1 MGQNDFLLD
10 LSGRVRHKHPRNRET
25 ERYPGRKVTMTVQT
39 NTLAAGDTSV
49 TKPAAT
55 RILENYVGGR
65 WVSAQA
71 PGRLDVTNPANG
83 EELARGPL
91 SGAPDVEAGGAAAN
105 AAVPDWRGRSVGER
119 TEFIFALREKFRQRI
134 DELADSVTR
143 ESGKVLSDARA
154 EITRSIEVLEVAC
167 ASPMTMQGR
176 ILEGVARGIN
186 SETIRQPIGVCA
198 AITPFNFP
206 AMVPMW
212 FLPFAIVCGNTF
224 VLKPS
229 EQVPLTSELMFHIF
243 EEIGLPPG
251 VVNLVH
257 GAHDA
262 VNAILASPGIRAV
275 SFVGSVNT
283 AKYIYRRAAENGKRV
298 QALGGAKNYMV
309 VMPDAVVDKT
319 VANVLGSA
327 FGASGQR
334 CMAGSVLVTV
344 GSAKAAVMGPL
355 KEAAQK
361 LIAGDGLDA
370 KASLGPVISSAAC
383 ERIHDAIETGVKEGA
398 ELLVEGRRP
407 KGVPAGGN
415 FVGPTI
421 LNNVKPEMKAAR
433 EEIFGPVLS
442 VMHVNTLDEAIA
454 LVNND
459 PRGNGTSIFTEDGAA
474 VREYSRRVEVGMVGV
489 NIGVAASPA
498 YFPFS
503 GWKDSFFGDLHVH
516 GWDAVEFFTRKKTVT
531 SRYFSSGTTGK
542 FFTEQGDKH

>member
-1 MGQNDFLLD
+1 MTSQTRTLTQEDTAA
-10 LSGRVRHKHPRNRET
+10 VAVAT
-25 ERYPGRKVTMTVQT
+25 PG
-39 NTLAAGDTSV
+39 A
-49 TKPAAT
+49 
-55 RILENYVGGR
+55 RILQNYIGGS
-65 WVSAQA
+65 WVSARTS
-71 PGRLDVTNPANG
+71 GLVDVTNPASG
-83 EELARGPL
+83 EVLARAPL
-91 SGAPDVEAGGAAAN
+91 SGREDVEAAVAAAS
-105 AAVPDWRGRSVGER
+105 AAWPEWRSRSVGER
-119 TEFIFALREKFRQRI
+119 TEFIYALREQFRKRI
-134 DELADSVTR
+134 DELAASVTR

-154 EITRSIEVLEVAC
+154 EVTRSIEVLEVAC

-186 SETIRQPIGVCA
+186 SETIRQSVGVCA

-206 AMVPMW
+206 VMVPMW

-229 EQVPLTSELMFHIF
+229 EQVPLTSEIVCHIL
-243 EEIGLPPG
+243 EDIGLPRG

-262 VNAILASPGIRAV
+262 VNAILDSPGIRAV
-275 SFVGSVNT
+275 SFVGSVTT

-319 VANVLGSA
+319 VSNVLGSA
-327 FGASGQR
+327 FGNAGQR

-344 GSAKAAVMGPL
+344 GSAQAKIMGRL
-355 KEAAQK
+355 KEEAEK
-361 LIAGDGLDA
+361 LIVGDGTDP
-370 KASLGPVISSAAC
+370 KVSLGPVISSAAC
-383 ERIHDAIETGVKEGA
+383 DRIHEAIETGIKEGA
-398 ELLVEGRRP
+398 ELLVDGRRP
-407 KGVPAGGN
+407 ARVPAGGN

-421 LNNVKPEMKAAR
+421 LNNVKPEMRAAR

-442 VMHVNTLDEAIA
+442 VMHVDTLDEAID
-454 LVNND
+454 LVNRD
-459 PRGNGTSIFTEDGAA
+459 PRGNGTSIFTENGAA

-516 GWDAVEFFTRKKTVT
+516 GWDAIEFFTRKKTVT
-531 SRYFSSGTTGK
+531 SRYFSAGETGMY
-542 FFTEQGDKH
+542 FVEQGDKK

>member
-1 MGQNDFLLD
+1 MSPLFRPAGNELLAGT
-10 LSGRVRHKHPRNRET
+10 GRVAMTT
-25 ERYPGRKVTMTVQT
+25 ET
-39 NTLAAGDTSV
+39 NTLTTAGKTSV
-49 TKPAAT
+49 DQTTITDAITEKTAT
-55 RILENYVGGR
+55 RILSNYIGGR

-71 PGRLDVTNPANG
+71 SGLLDVTNPASG
-83 EELARGPL
+83 EVLARVPL
-91 SGAPDVEAGGAAAN
+91 SGIADVEAAVAAAS
-105 AAVPDWRGRSVGER
+105 AALPDWRARSVGER
-119 TEFIFALREKFRQRI
+119 TEFIYALREKFRQRI
-134 DELADSVTR
+134 DELAASVTR
-143 ESGKVLSDARA
+143 EGGKVLSDARS
-154 EITRSIEVLEVAC
+154 EITRAIEVLEVAC
-167 ASPMTMQGR
+167 AAPMTMQGR

-186 SETIRQPIGVCA
+186 TETIRQPIGVCA

-243 EEIGLPPG
+243 EEIGLPRG

-262 VNAILASPGIRAV
+262 VNAILDSPGIRAV

-298 QALGGAKNYMV
+298 QALGGAKNYMI

-327 FGASGQR
+327 FGNAGQR

-344 GSAKAAVMGPL
+344 GSAQTAIMDRL
-355 KEAAQK
+355 KEGAEK
-361 LIAGDGLDA
+361 LIAGDGMDA

-383 ERIHDAIETGVKEGA
+383 ERIHEAIESGLKEGA
-398 ELLVEGRRP
+398 ELLVDGRRP
-407 KGVPAGGN
+407 AGVPAGGN

-421 LNNVKPEMKAAR
+421 LNNVKPEMRVCR

-442 VMHVNTLDEAIA
+442 VMHVDTLEQAIA
-454 LVNND
+454 LVNSD
-459 PRGNGTSIFTEDGAA
+459 PRGNGTSIFTENGAA
-474 VREYSRRVEVGMVGV
+474 VREYSRRIEVGMVGV

-516 GWDAVEFFTRKKTVT
+516 GLDAIEFFTRKKTVT
-531 SRYFSSGTTGK
+531 SRYFSAGETGK
-542 FFTEQGDKH
+542 FFVEQGDKH

>member
-1 MGQNDFLLD
+1 
-10 LSGRVRHKHPRNRET
+10 
-25 ERYPGRKVTMTVQT
+25 MTIET
-39 NTLAAGDTSV
+39 NTVAAREVATTDRPAPRTLA
-49 TKPAAT
+49 
-55 RILENYVGGR
+55 NYVGGR
-65 WVSAQA
+65 WLVAQSS
-71 PGRLDVTNPANG
+71 GHLDVTNPANG
-83 EELARGPL
+83 EVLARVPL
-91 SGAPDVEAGGAAAN
+91 SGAADVEAAVAAAS
-105 AAVPDWRGRSVGER
+105 AALPDWRGRSVGER

-134 DELADSVTR
+134 DELAESVTR
-143 ESGKVLSDARA
+143 EGGKVLSDARA

-186 SETIRQPIGVCA
+186 SETIRQPVGVCA

-229 EQVPLTSELMFHIF
+229 EQVPLTSELICHIL
-243 EEIGLPPG
+243 EEIGLPKG

-257 GAHDA
+257 GAHDV
-262 VNAILASPGIRAV
+262 VNAILDNPRINAV
-275 SFVGSVNT
+275 SFVGSVAT
-283 AKYIYRRAAENGKRV
+283 AKYIYRRAAEKGKRV

-319 VANVLGSA
+319 VSNVLGSA
-327 FGASGQR
+327 FGNAGQR

-344 GSAKAAVMGPL
+344 GSARTAIMSRL
-355 KEAAQK
+355 KEEAEK
-361 LIAGDGLDA
+361 LVAGDGRDP
-370 KASLGPVISSAAC
+370 KSSLGPVISQAAC
-383 ERIHDAIETGVKEGA
+383 GRIHDAIEGGIKEGA
-398 ELLVEGRRP
+398 ELLVDGRRP
-407 KGVPAGGN
+407 KAPAGGN

-421 LNNVKPEMKAAR
+421 LNNVKPEMRASR

>member
-1 MGQNDFLLD
+1 MA
-10 LSGRVRHKHPRNRET
+10 SET
-25 ERYPGRKVTMTVQT
+25 E
-39 NTLAAGDTSV
+39 TLTAVEKGASGVRTSSGAAAPRV
-49 TKPAAT
+49 LA
-55 RILENYVGGR
+55 NYIGGR
-65 WVSAQA
+65 WVAAQA
-71 PGRLDVTNPANG
+71 AGLVDVTNPANG
-83 EELARGPL
+83 EVLARAPL
-91 SGAPDVEAGGAAAN
+91 SGAAEVEAAAA
-105 AAVPDWRGRSVGER
+105 AASAALPDWRGRSVGER
-119 TEFIFALREKFRQRI
+119 TEFIYALREKFRLRI
-134 DELADSVTR
+134 DELAASVTR
-143 ESGKVLSDARA
+143 EGGKVLSDARA

-167 ASPMTMQGR
+167 ATPMTMQGR

-186 SETIRQPIGVCA
+186 SETIRQPVGVCA

-212 FLPFAIVCGNTF
+212 FLPFAIACGNTF
-224 VLKPS
+224 ILKPS

-243 EEIGLPPG
+243 EDIGLPRG

-262 VNAILASPGIRAV
+262 VNAILDSPGIQAV

-283 AKYIYRRAAENGKRV
+283 AKYIYRRAAEKGKRV

-319 VANVLGSA
+319 VANVVGSA
-327 FGASGQR
+327 FGNAGQR

-344 GSAKAAVMGPL
+344 GSARTAILEPLKKAA
-355 KEAAQK
+355 EK
-361 LIAGDGLDA
+361 LVAGDGMNA
-370 KASLGPVISSAAC
+370 KSGLGPVISSASC
-383 ERIHDAIETGVKEGA
+383 DRIHEAIESGVKEGA
-398 ELLVEGRRP
+398 ELLVDGRRP
-407 KGVPAGGN
+407 QGVPEGGN

-421 LNNVKPEMKAAR
+421 LNNVTAKMRVAR

-442 VMHVNTLDEAIA
+442 VMHVDSLDEAIA
-454 LVNND
+454 LVNSD
-459 PRGNGTSIFTEDGAA
+459 PHGNGTSIFTENGAA

-498 YFPFS
+498 FFPFS

-531 SRYFSSGTTGK
+531 SRYFSAGETGRY
-542 FFTEQGDKH
+542 FVEQGDKH

>member
-1 MGQNDFLLD
+1 MAPQA
-10 LSGRVRHKHPRNRET
+10 
-25 ERYPGRKVTMTVQT
+25 
-39 NTLAAGDTSV
+39 NTLTPTDSAAV
-49 TKPAAT
+49 TDKSAAA
-55 RILENYVGGR
+55 RVLPNYIGGR
-65 WVSAQA
+65 WAPAQTS
-71 PGRLDVTNPANG
+71 GHLDVTNPANG
-83 EELARGPL
+83 EVLARVPL
-91 SGAPDVEAGGAAAN
+91 SGAADVEAAVAAAN
-105 AAVPDWRGRSVGER
+105 AALPDWRTRSVGER

-134 DELADSVTR
+134 EELAESITR
-143 ESGKVLSDARA
+143 EGGKVLSDARA

-186 SETIRQPIGVCA
+186 TETIRQPVGVCA

-229 EQVPLTSELMFHIF
+229 EQVPLTSELICHML
-243 EEIGLPPG
+243 EEIGLPRG

-257 GAHDA
+257 GAHDV
-262 VNAILASPGIRAV
+262 VNAILDSRGISAV

-283 AKYIYRRAAENGKRV
+283 AKYIYRRAAEKGKRV

-319 VANVLGSA
+319 VSNVLGSA
-327 FGASGQR
+327 FGNAGQR

-344 GSAKAAVMGPL
+344 GSAQKAIMGRL
-355 KEAAQK
+355 KEEAEK
-361 LIAGDGLDA
+361 LIAGDGRDP
-370 KASLGPVISSAAC
+370 KASLGPVISHAAC
-383 ERIHDAIETGVKEGA
+383 NRIHEAIETGIKEGA
-398 ELLVEGRRP
+398 ELLVDGRRP

-421 LNNVKPEMKAAR
+421 LNHVKPGMGAAR

-442 VMHVNTLDEAIA
+442 VMHVNSLDEAIA
-454 LVNND
+454 LVNSD

-531 SRYFSSGTTGK
+531 SRYFSTGTTGK

>member
-1 MGQNDFLLD
+1 
-10 LSGRVRHKHPRNRET
+10 
-25 ERYPGRKVTMTVQT
+25 MTLQT
-39 NTLAAGDTSV
+39 NTLAPREAKDVPEKSSAVRTLPNFV
-49 TKPAAT
+49 A
-55 RILENYVGGR
+55 GR
-65 WVSAQA
+65 WVPAQA
-71 PGRLDVTNPANG
+71 SGLLDVTNPANG
-83 EELARGPL
+83 EVLARVPL
-91 SGAPDVEAGGAAAN
+91 SGAADVEAAVAAAQ
-105 AAVPDWRGRSVGER
+105 AALPDWRGRSVGER
-119 TEFIFALREKFRQRI
+119 TEFIFALRERFRQRI
-134 DELADSVTR
+134 DELAESITR
-143 ESGKVLSDARA
+143 EGGKVLSDARA

-167 ASPMTMQGR
+167 AAPMTMQGR

-186 SETIRQPIGVCA
+186 TETIRQPVGVCA

-212 FLPFAIVCGNTF
+212 FLPFAIVYGNTF

-229 EQVPLTSELMFHIF
+229 EQVPLTSELICHIL
-243 EEIGLPPG
+243 EEIGLPRG

-257 GAHDA
+257 GAHDV
-262 VNAILASPGIRAV
+262 VNAILDSPGINAV

-283 AKYIYRRAAENGKRV
+283 AKYIYRRAAEKGKRV

-319 VANVLGSA
+319 VSNVLGSA
-327 FGASGQR
+327 FGNAGQR

-344 GSAKAAVMGPL
+344 GSAQQAIMGRL
-355 KEAAQK
+355 KEEAQK
-361 LIAGDGLDA
+361 LVAGDGRDP

-383 ERIHDAIETGVKEGA
+383 ERIHDAIEDGLKEGA
-398 ELLVEGRRP
+398 ELLVDGRRP
-407 KGVPAGGN
+407 KGVPSGGN

-421 LNNVKPEMKAAR
+421 LNNVKPEMRAAR
-433 EEIFGPVLS
+433 DEIFGPVLS

-516 GWDAVEFFTRKKTVT
+516 GWDAVEFFMRKKTVT